1 MNGLPFFDAINMHII
16 GSAAGNTGREDAYS
30 FLPKVD
36 KEVGEWMLYGTASAF
51 PLFGNK
57 SPALYSRGDI
67 NPRHL
72 SIVPVNP
79 LDIPAVSASI
89 KLADSIRGFGQN
101 VARGADIS
109 TSMLQALEHHGLNR
123 PLAGFA
129 QVLAGQATTNKG
141 SLISAANDLETT
153 SMLAKIPDRLVNF
166 GGVSRIFGAK
176 PMDEAVAL
184 SAYYRNKQYQAMDR
198 QKIEALGQAVK
209 TKLAGN
215 QMPDADEMEDF
226 MLQYTK
232 SGGRIETFSS
242 SLQQWMRDS
251 NTSIINQMAR
261 RNNSSYSRKMQELMG
276 GEPIPD
282 YNAPSISL
290 DTEQ

>member
-1 MNGLPFFDAINMHII
+1 
-16 GSAAGNTGREDAYS
+16 
-30 FLPKVD
+30 
-36 KEVGEWMLYGTASAF
+36 
-51 PLFGNK
+51 
-57 SPALYSRGDI
+57 
-67 NPRHL
+67 
-72 SIVPVNP
+72 
-79 LDIPAVSASI
+79 
-89 KLADSIRGFGQN
+89 
-101 VARGADIS
+101 
-109 TSMLQALEHHGLNR
+109 
-123 PLAGFA
+123 
-129 QVLAGQATTNKG
+129 
-141 SLISAANDLETT
+141 
-153 SMLAKIPDRLVNF
+153 
-166 GGVSRIFGAK
+166 
-176 PMDEAVAL
+176 MDEAVAL

-282 YNAPSISL
+282 YNAPSINL